1 MVPPQRHPAGGLF
14 PGRPAAPAFRGG
26 GPALHRGVNGQEAG
40 SHTGGYLPFALDV
53 TELIEG
59 DAFTLELRVTD
70 PTDTGSLSRGKQR
83 LKNTGIWYTPQSGIW
98 QTVWMECV
106 PENYLRSL
114 RITPKAGGKCGP
126 HSAGGG

>member
-1 MVPPQRHPAGGLF
+1 M
-14 PGRPAAPAFRGG
+14 
-26 GPALHRGVNGQEAG
+26 
-40 SHTGGYLPFALDV
+40 

-106 PENYLRSL
+106 PENYLRVPAHY
-114 RITPKAGGKCGP
+114 PKAGGKCLRA